1 MNKDKGFRED
11 IAGLRALAVILVLL
25 CHFRIPGF
33 SFGFIGVDIFFVI
46 SGFLITRILYKEYLS
61 SSNGNP
67 MTSTISLSNF
77 YLRRIRRLLPAAF
90 TIIIVVNI
98 VSFFLYN
105 PISRE
110 TLLLNSKWAILF
122 LANVSFLRSE
132 SDYFQQ
138 NNEPSML
145 QHYWSLSV
153 EEQFYFIWPILFL
166 IAANLQKL
174 RLRKIFIRF
183 NVRILVLIAM
193 VSFSSFMFLQ
203 YGFRRSPTEA
213 YFSIFTRSWELGIGS
228 FLGILAFHKK
238 QNSVYSKLEQYSP
251 LVITILISAI
261 LINDKNWANFIL
273 LPVLATG
280 FFLYSGENSSANNS
294 DKQLSKN
301 FFHKLTQYLG
311 TISYSLYLVHWPI
324 FIIASHLNLIDRLI
338 GKVLLIPVSVF
349 FAHLLWKHVEMP
361 FQKIPLPKKSLWD
374 EKIFIF
380 MKARRAVIGS
390 VALLLVGSLYVV
402 TYPEVSKK
410 IFYSDSA
417 LAKLKNDPNLA
428 EYADFESQ
436 IISSTDASTE
446 QNMVTP
452 ESSTA
457 LSLGLIDDLQGQ
469 VIADLKNGINLNKLT
484 SSEIAKFNSISK
496 DYSAFENSGCNISD
510 TEIPLDCSSGS
521 KSSSAKQVALIGDS
535 KMGHFAQPLIDIF
548 SKKGWRVVPLSMDGC
563 HLSDP
568 VGSKMKNCLNRS
580 KWVVKNISEKKYDLV
595 ISAEWPGTIDY
606 KYQKNYYQSIQKAA
620 GKLIIFQTNSKT
632 KSPADCIR
640 SDYTWDKSCIQLD
653 DALAKAWVGGLS
665 AIRSVKSA
673 NTSVIES
680 QNWICVDIKCP
691 LIAGGVYVTR
701 DGSHMTYSYVK
712 KITPLINAILDSLI
726 TW

>member
-1 MNKDKGFRED
+1 MSKDKNFRED
-11 IAGLRALAVILVLL
+11 IAGLRALAVMLVLL

-67 MTSTISLSNF
+67 MKSTISLSNF

-110 TLLLNSKWAILF
+110 TLLLNSKWALLF

-166 IAANLQKL
+166 IAANLQRLK
-174 RLRKIFIRF
+174 LRKIFIRF
-183 NVRILVLIAM
+183 NVRILILIAV
-193 VSFSSFMFLQ
+193 VSLSSFLFLH
-203 YGFRRSPTEA
+203 YGFRLSPTEA
-213 YFSIFTRSWELGIGS
+213 YFSIFTRAWELGIGS

-238 QNSVYSKLEQYSP
+238 QNSVYSKLEQYAP
-251 LVITILISAI
+251 LTITILISAI

-280 FFLYSGENSSANNS
+280 FFLYSGQNSSVNNS
-294 DKQLSKN
+294 DKKLTKN
-301 FFHKLTQYLG
+301 LFHKLTQYLG

-324 FIIASHLNLIDRLI
+324 FIIASHLNLIDSLI

-349 FAHLLWKHVEMP
+349 FAQLLWKNVEIR
-361 FQKIPLPKKSLWD
+361 FQKIPLPKKSVWD

-380 MKARRAVIGS
+380 MKTRRAVIGS
-390 VALLLVGSLYVV
+390 VAFLVVGSLYVV
-402 TYPEVSKK
+402 TYPDVSTK
-410 IFYSDSA
+410 IFYSENA
-417 LAKLKNDPNLA
+417 LAKLKNDPNLQSFA
-428 EYADFESQ
+428 KYEDKILLNGNVS
-436 IISSTDASTE
+436 
-446 QNMVTP
+446 P
-452 ESSTA
+452 ENNIA
-457 LSLGLIDDLQGQ
+457 LSDTSTLGSPQDLNALTSQT
-469 VIADLKNGINLNKLT
+469 INALELGITKTKLS
-484 SSEIAKFNSISK
+484 SSEISLLSSVSK
-496 DYSAFENSGCNISD
+496 DFSPFENSLCNYKD
-510 TEIPLDCSSGS
+510 TEVPQDCSSGS
-521 KSSSAKQVALIGDS
+521 KSPAAKKVALIGDS
-535 KMGHFAQPLIDIF
+535 KMGHFAQPLIEYF
-548 SKKGWRVVPLSMDGC
+548 TKKDWKVVPLSMDGC

-568 VGSKMKNCLNRS
+568 VGSSMKNCAKRS
-580 KWVVKNISEKKYDLV
+580 KWVLDNISKEKYDLV

-606 KYQKNYYQSIQKAA
+606 KYQKSYFQLIQSNTK
-620 GKLIIFQTNSKT
+620 KFIIFQTNSKIT
-632 KSPADCIR
+632 SPTDCIK
-640 SDYTWDKSCIQLD
+640 SDYSWEQSCIQVPNAMAKPWVDGLASMR
-653 DALAKAWVGGLS
+653 AL
-665 AIRSVKSA
+665 KSE
-673 NTSVIES
+673 NTFIIES
-680 QNWICVDIKCP
+680 QKWICVDIKCP
-691 LIAGGVYVTR
+691 ITSNGRFVTR
-701 DGSHMTYSYVK
+701 DGSHMTYSYVRL
-712 KITPLINAILDSLI
+712 ITPLINATLDSLY